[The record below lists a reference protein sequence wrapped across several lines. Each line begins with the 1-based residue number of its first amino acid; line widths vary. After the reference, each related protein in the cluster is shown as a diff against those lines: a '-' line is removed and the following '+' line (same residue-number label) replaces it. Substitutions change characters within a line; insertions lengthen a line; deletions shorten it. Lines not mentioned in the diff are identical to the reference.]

1 MSSGSAYHLKINKMG
16 QLDQLISPTG
26 HVIMYKYE
34 SKTLLHR
41 KLINRKLQCLYQ
53 HEDDSGHNPK
63 IFTMEPRKI
72 IKEESQNIIYE
83 ESQLIEELYGP
94 GAKFNQIITGIER
107 EWKNHTYTKN

>member
-1 MSSGSAYHLKINKMG
+1 M
-16 QLDQLISPTG
+16 
-26 HVIMYKYE
+26 
-34 SKTLLHR
+34 
-41 KLINRKLQCLYQ
+41 
-53 HEDDSGHNPK
+53 
-63 IFTMEPRKI
+63 MEPRKI